1 MKKKTFKLEIANS
14 SIFIEVEKNE
24 KFNDYD
30 VTFEIV
36 NAEDDLY
43 YAVPSSVEQLKEFG
57 ETIKKTLEYMKNE

>member
-30 VTFEIV
+30 ITFEIV
-36 NAEDDLY
+36 NAEDDVY
-43 YAVPSSVEQLKEFG
+43 YAVPSSINQLTEFG
-57 ETIKKTLEYMKNE
+57 KIIKEALEYMKNE